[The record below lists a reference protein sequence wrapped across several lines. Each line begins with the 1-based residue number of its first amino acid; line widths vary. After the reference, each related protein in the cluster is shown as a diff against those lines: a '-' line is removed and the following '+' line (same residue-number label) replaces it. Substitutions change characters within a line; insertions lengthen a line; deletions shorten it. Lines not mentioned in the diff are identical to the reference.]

1 VPEDSTSL
9 LSAKWLGSL
18 LSVRQA
24 WWCLPLVWGFGV
36 LTGGL
41 HVLALPLVLLAFVVY
56 AGFVASLG
64 LYFSTVSRTTLRATL
79 YTMLT
84 LVALAVGPWV
94 LAGGGDVLL
103 EWWLPPDWVRAAGA
117 FVKYGLSPPVTL
129 WTVAFRFDGFVLGD
143 REALSGEA
151 VLGAL
156 AGLACYALGAWVLWR
171 VGLGRFP
178 GPAFPGGGPG
188 VWRHAAGGRGSDA
201 VA

>member
-1 VPEDSTSL
+1 
-9 LSAKWLGSL
+9 
-18 LSVRQA
+18 VRQA

-41 HVLALPLVLLAFVVY
+41 HVLALPLVLLAAAVY
-56 AGFVASLG
+56 AGFVSSLG

-117 FVKYGLSPPVTL
+117 FVRYGLSPPVTL

-143 REALSGEA
+143 REAMSGEA

-156 AGLACYALGAWVLWR
+156 AGLACYALAAWALWR
-171 VGLGRFP
+171 MALARFRAETFR
-178 GPAFPGGGPG
+178 GE
-188 VWRHAAGGRGSDA
+188 GRGFRRRASGVRDQTVIA
-201 VA
+201 APVPVTPDS